1 MIPEPTFTI
10 GIEEE
15 YLLVDRETGALIREA
30 PPTMLDECKKLLE
43 GQVTPEFFQSQI
55 EVGTHV
61 CHTIQDARDEL
72 SRLRRAV
79 SDVANA
85 HDLAIIAAS
94 THPFSATDSQKHT
107 DKDRYAILV
116 RDMQA
121 VARRMVISGMHVHVA
136 IEDADMRID
145 LMNQTRYI
153 LPHLLAITTSS
164 PFWEGTNTGLM
175 SYRIAVWNE
184 LPRTGLPEQ
193 FSSFAE
199 FKRHADILIDAGV
212 IEDSS
217 KIWWDIRPSMRFPTL
232 EMRISDLCTHL
243 EDAICVAALYRCWLR
258 MLYRLRRSNQRWRT
272 YANLLLN
279 ENRWARQRYGFER
292 GLIDYGKGKIVPYA
306 QLLDELL
313 DFIQEDAEHFG
324 CVKEV
329 RHARTILG
337 QGTSAHWQV
346 RTYNEA
352 KSSGAD
358 DTEALRAVVK
368 MLIQETLRGVA

>member
-30 PPTMLDECKKLLE
+30 PPSMLDECRQLLE

-72 SRLRRAV
+72 ARLRRAV
-79 SDVANA
+79 SDVASA

-153 LPHLLAITTSS
+153 LPHLLAISTSS
-164 PFWEGTNTGLM
+164 PFWEGTNSGLM

-193 FSSFAE
+193 FTSFAE

-243 EDAICVAALYRCWLR
+243 EDAICIAALYRCWLR

-279 ENRWARQRYGFER
+279 ENRWRAQRYGFER

-358 DTEALRAVVK
+358 DTEALRAVVQ

>member
-193 FSSFAE
+193 FTSFAE

-279 ENRWARQRYGFER
+279 ENRWRAQRYGFER

>member
-279 ENRWARQRYGFER
+279 ENRWRAQRYGFER

>member
-15 YLLVDRETGALIREA
+15 YLLVDRESGALIREA

-61 CHTIQDARDEL
+61 CHTIQDARNEL
-72 SRLRRAV
+72 ARLRRAV
-79 SDVANA
+79 SDVATA

-94 THPFSATDSQKHT
+94 THPFSATESQKHT

-193 FSSFAE
+193 FTSFAE

-279 ENRWARQRYGFER
+279 ENRWRAQRYGFER

-313 DFIQEDAEHFG
+313 DFIQEDAEYFG

-346 RTYNEA
+346 RTFNEA
-352 KSSGAD
+352 KASGAD